1 LLPAPHLERED
12 PLVQL
17 QAADA
22 ERVLFTLV
30 GPGDEPSSDTATWN
44 LKLPIELLLGFLW
57 LAGWPLGLCNLYNP
71 LPSLGPAPPT
81 AIRHELV
88 DAATWRRILL
98 ISPKGTKRRLR

>member
-1 LLPAPHLERED
+1 MLRTTVLATLLSLLPAPHLQRED

-30 GPGDEPSSDTATWN
+30 GTATNPSSDTASWN
-44 LKLPIELLLGFLW
+44 LKLPIERLLGFLW

-71 LPSLGPAPPT
+71 LPSLGPAPT
-81 AIRHELV
+81 AHP
-88 DAATWRRILL
+88 A
-98 ISPKGTKRRLR
+98 